1 MSYCILAEFITEL
14 VKVEIRWEDI
24 VSDDDSNKVF
34 IFDMEFDEMLE
45 ENEEIAQGGPGS
57 EVWIPTFRVK
67 LSFHIFISSL
77 DLMKFHVK
85 VFDFDNI
92 EGYT

>member
-57 EVWIPTFRVK
+57 EVK
-67 LSFHIFISSL
+67 LKLLLLMQFSHIFS
-77 DLMKFHVK
+77 
-85 VFDFDNI
+85 
-92 EGYT
+92 